1 MELFSYYSMCECLD
15 RKFVIKELR
24 DLKDEGKVEFSVDG
38 DILKIADIDLDDYEI
53 KDLAKMLDANDV
65 FVDTDYEDD
74 NDDFDDLEDYIKGD
88 DDDDY

>member
-1 MELFSYYSMCECLD
+1 MKLFSYYSMYECLD

-24 DLKDEGKVEFSVDG
+24 DLKDEGKIEFSVDG
-38 DILKIADIDLDDYEI
+38 DILKIAEIDLDDYEI

-74 NDDFDDLEDYIKGD
+74 DNDFDDLEDYIK
-88 DDDDY
+88 DDYD